1 MRRPGSSGELTTAGS
16 TAAVD
21 LAEAISASRALKEVN
36 LSETSLGDRCA
47 PSLCRTIM
55 SSPALTRLNLK
66 SCGLTAES
74 RDALTQANASRT
86 AKLKAGERP
95 LELVL

>member
-1 MRRPGSSGELTTAGS
+1 M
-16 TAAVD
+16 
-21 LAEAISASRALKEVN
+21 
-36 LSETSLGDRCA
+36 SETSLGDRCA

-66 SCGLTAES
+66 SCGHTAES

-86 AKLKAGERP
+86 AKLKAGEVP